1 MLLSKINS
9 LAHLRAAPCNDLHAT
24 KLAPG
29 ERPPPPSPRWRGG
42 WTPRV
47 RAGGSRAGTESPVP
61 PLS

>member
-29 ERPPPPSPRWRGG
+29 ERPPQPGD
-42 WTPRV
+42 
-47 RAGGSRAGTESPVP
+47 GGSWGLAGRH
-61 PLS
+61 

>member
-29 ERPPPPSPRWRGG
+29 ECPHPTPGARVVEGGERPPGTPAWAWRL
-42 WTPRV
+42 V
-47 RAGGSRAGTESPVP
+47 SRASSP
-61 PLS
+61 

>member
-29 ERPPPPSPRWRGG
+29 ERSPQPGDGG
-42 WTPRV
+42 RLSPQ
-47 RAGGSRAGTESPVP
+47 GGSWGLAGRH
-61 PLS
+61 

>member
-29 ERPPPPSPRWRGG
+29 ERPPPNPGMGGG
-42 WTPRV
+42 WTPP
-47 RAGGSRAGTESPVP
+47 GGSWGLAGRH
-61 PLS
+61 